1 MIILGTDENYL
12 GSTWE
17 AVKEEGDAQI
27 TEVIDPVLDAAET
40 QAELLAQARA
50 DYDAWRDAQFE
61 RLTAVAEKIQK
72 AAEDKEAVCQDPD
85 GKIPPVGTRAFRKRR
100 FSRRQTYTNH
110 TLDSIPD
117 SAKAHMFALLGA
129 EGAVTEEDCVDADC
143 LHPCFGPL
151 HGRSCH

>member
-1 MIILGTDENYL
+1 MNNLGTDENYL
-12 GSTWE
+12 RSTWE
-17 AVKEEGDAQI
+17 AVKEEGDAEI
-27 TEVIDPVLDAAET
+27 AVCISPVIEAQER

-85 GKIPPVGTRAFRKRR
+85 GNMPPVGTRAFRKRR
-100 FSRRQTYTNH
+100 LGRRKTYTNY
-110 TLDSIPD
+110 TLDSISY
-117 SAKAHMFALLGA
+117 SAKARMFALLGA